1 MSPSEPPTE
10 EDGGW
15 KTRYL
20 DSLDELERREAQ
32 YKEVEE
38 LLRRALGRL
47 ALAGM
52 GFDASLD
59 PDLETLRQS
68 LRSHGDAHH
77 IAALSGRIADRATSI
92 KEDTA
97 TPAASSGE
105 ALAALLEG
113 LPLPRAKTRE
123 ARSLAQA
130 LRDEGLAED
139 TLERA
144 GTFVAG
150 LMAGPSPAPP
160 SRLRGLLAHFGR
172 TPGDTPAA
180 PAPGDD
186 PVVATVGDELARMVA
201 RLDTGG
207 HREGARVL
215 TRRLA
220 TARRLRELK
229 PLLKDLARL
238 LQAWQ
243 TELGQ
248 PHSPAADDSGIATAL
263 AALVERFDLPAALA
277 ERRENILRDLRRRPT
292 HASLTT
298 VLTDVADLVAA
309 MRQDLL
315 RQSTELEQFLFG
327 VNQRLRQIEQHIGD
341 ADVIRMDSE
350 DSGQTLE
357 KQMREGVAT
366 MRHSLAAAASLDQ
379 VQGAIVKGLDLVEHH
394 LDDHQAREAE
404 LQQRAARHIASLREQ
419 VQVLEG
425 EGSHLRQRLEEEHRK
440 TLTDA
445 LTGIYNRQAYD
456 EHMARSYA
464 HWKRYG
470 GHLGVIIIDIDRFK
484 ALNDAFGHLAGD
496 KVLKAV
502 AAHLSKQVRESDVLA
517 RYGGEEFAVILSET
531 DCRDALGVAEKLRA
545 RVEGFGFRHKG
556 EPVRVTV
563 SCGITA
569 FRPGDTPETTL
580 ERADGLL
587 YQAKDEGRNRCIAD
601 CPGGAG

>member
-20 DSLDELERREAQ
+20 DSLDELERREAEYQ
-32 YKEVEE
+32 EVEE

-52 GFDASLD
+52 DLDTGLD
-59 PDLETLRQS
+59 PHLEALRQS
-68 LRSHGDAHH
+68 LRSHGDPHQ
-77 IAALSGRIADRATSI
+77 IAALCGRIADHATSI
-92 KEDTA
+92 KEDPAA
-97 TPAASSGE
+97 TGASSGE
-105 ALAALLEG
+105 VLAALLEG
-113 LPLPRAKTRE
+113 LPLPRAKARE
-123 ARSLAQA
+123 ARSLSLE
-130 LRDEGLAED
+130 LRNHGAGEDAVQRLSGFLGGL
-139 TLERA
+139 L
-144 GTFVAG
+144 
-150 LMAGPSPAPP
+150 AGPSPPPP
-160 SRLRGLLAHFGR
+160 SRLKGLLGR
-172 TPGDTPAA
+172 LGA
-180 PAPGDD
+180 PSDAPPPTPGDD
-186 PVVATVGDELARMVA
+186 PVVTTVGDELARMMA
-201 RLDTGG
+201 RLDTTGG
-207 HREGARVL
+207 PREDARAL

-220 TARRLRELK
+220 SARRLTELK
-229 PLLKDLARL
+229 PLLKDLGRL

-248 PHSPAADDSGIATAL
+248 THPPAADDTAIASAL
-263 AALVERFDLPAALA
+263 AALVERFDLPEALA
-277 ERRENILRDLRRRPT
+277 ERRESILRELRHRPA
-292 HASLTT
+292 HASLAT
-298 VLTDVADLVAA
+298 VLGDVADLVAA

-327 VNQRLRQIEQHIGD
+327 VNHRLRQIEEHIGD
-341 ADVIRMDSE
+341 ADVTRMDSE

-357 KQMREGVAT
+357 KQMRERVAT

-379 VQGAIVKGLDLVEHH
+379 VKGAIVKGLELVEHH

-404 LQQRAARHIASLREQ
+404 LQRRAARHIASLREQ

-470 GHLGVIIIDIDRFK
+470 GHLGVIMIDIDRFK
-484 ALNDAFGHLAGD
+484 TLNDAFGHPAGD

-502 AAHLSKQVRESDVLA
+502 AGHLQKQVRESDVLA
-517 RYGGEEFAVILSET
+517 RYGGEEFAVILPET

-545 RVEGFGFRHKG
+545 RVEGYGFRHKG

-569 FRPGDTPETTL
+569 FRPGDTPQTTL
-580 ERADGLL
+580 ERADALL
-587 YQAKDEGRNRCIAD
+587 YRAKGEGRNRCLAD
-601 CPGGAG
+601 CPEGVG